1 MPDSICVAD
10 ERTRPALDLLGRID
24 HRILVVL
31 SPFVKRSS
39 AHELNPPLPLDAN
52 ITRTYMFGRNPK
64 RGRRRVRISL
74 VSLPLFVTF
83 LSLICGRCVAV
94 LPLFSRCS
102 VAVNSAVFS
111 TEIERIQWP
120 MKFMNFLGGNR
131 LAVRPVGAKSVIARN
146 GATKQ
151 SR

>member
-1 MPDSICVAD
+1 MS
-10 ERTRPALDLLGRID
+10 
-24 HRILVVL
+24 
-31 SPFVKRSS
+31 
-39 AHELNPPLPLDAN
+39 
-52 ITRTYMFGRNPK
+52 GRNPK

-74 VSLPLFVTF
+74 ASLPLFVTF

-102 VAVNSAVFS
+102 VAVPLAVNSAVFS
-111 TEIERIQWP
+111 TEIKQSQWLI
-120 MKFMNFLGGNR
+120 KFMNFFDGHR
-131 LAVRPVGAKSVIARN
+131 LAVLLVSPKSVIARS